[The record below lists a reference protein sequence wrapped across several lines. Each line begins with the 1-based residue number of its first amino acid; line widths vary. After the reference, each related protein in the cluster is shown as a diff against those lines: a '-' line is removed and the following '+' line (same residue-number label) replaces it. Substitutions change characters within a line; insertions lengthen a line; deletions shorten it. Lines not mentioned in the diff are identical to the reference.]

1 MSELL
6 DSRPCKY
13 CDQPIRWGV
22 TARGRAVPLD
32 DKPVKVYVPSRE
44 VRRQD
49 PSEPR
54 LEMVTG
60 YVPHHATCAGVERA
74 RADVQE
80 RRDAEAE
87 DTHRQRQARIE
98 EGRRQ

>member
-1 MSELL
+1 MSLER
-6 DSRPCKY
+6 RPCKY
-13 CDQPIRWGV
+13 CEKPIRWGV

-32 DKPVKVYVPSRE
+32 DVPVKVFVSSRE
-44 VRRQD
+44 SRRQD

-54 LEMVTG
+54 LELITG
-60 YVPHHATCAGVERA
+60 YVPHHSTCSGVDRA

-80 RRDAEAE
+80 QRDAEAE
-87 DTHRQRQARIE
+87 DAHRRRHERIE